1 MKRCYRESEERSGEK
16 MAGKRERQRI
26 PLVTCQ
32 RALGKPR
39 ESLEVGENIKK

>member
-1 MKRCYRESEERSGEK
+1 MKRCYRESEERTGEK

-26 PLVTCQ
+26 LVTCQ

-39 ESLEVGENIKK
+39 ENLEVGENIKK